1 MGKKNSSKTVAET
14 ISELGKNL
22 IDKHNGVIIGQ
33 CLTAV
38 GWVQNTVPK
47 QKRSIYELQ
56 MTDIS
61 GAGIAVGCALGG
73 SRPVLVIR
81 FQSFLWLNSSP
92 IVMHA
97 GIAKEIFGYGCPILI
112 RAIASESA
120 DGQGPLHANN
130 YHSIFLNVP
139 GISVCAPMTPN
150 EYKKVWDH
158 YLKHD
163 TPLLVSEHRNSYK
176 SSLEIKN
183 IYNKSKST
191 DATIF
196 AISSAR
202 FSAMTACKEA
212 ENLKLNLINIVWLN
226 PLKFNKKD
234 IETLKKSKIGLVI
247 DASYEYCGVTE
258 SVAYKL
264 QLLSKVP
271 VYAMGLKN
279 NLPGVNK
286 INENGTPTAKEILDK
301 IRFLI
306 KKK

>member
-14 ISELGKNL
+14 ICKLSKNL

-47 QKRSIYELQ
+47 QKNAIYELQ
-56 MTDIS
+56 MTDTS
-61 GAGIAVGCALGG
+61 GAGIAVGCALAG
-73 SRPVLVIR
+73 SRPILVIR

-92 IVMHA
+92 IIMHA
-97 GIAKEIFGYGCPILI
+97 GIAKEIFGYGCPVLI

-139 GISVCAPMTPN
+139 GVSVCAPMTPN
-150 EYKKVWDH
+150 EYKEVWNY

-163 TPLLVSEHRNSYK
+163 APLLISEHRNSYK

-183 IYNKSKST
+183 IYNKNDFS

-196 AISSAR
+196 AISSSR
-202 FSAMTACKEA
+202 FSALTACK
-212 ENLKLNLINIVWLN
+212 NVKDLKLNLINIVWLN
-226 PLKFNKKD
+226 PLKFKKKD

-258 SVAYKL
+258 SIAYKL
-264 QLLSKVP
+264 QALSNVP

-279 NLPGVNK
+279 KLPGVNK
-286 INENGTPTAKEILDK
+286 INENGTPAPMEILDK
-301 IRFLI
+301 IRHLI

>member
-1 MGKKNSSKTVAET
+1 M
-14 ISELGKNL
+14 
-22 IDKHNGVIIGQ
+22 
-33 CLTAV
+33 
-38 GWVQNTVPK
+38 
-47 QKRSIYELQ
+47 
-56 MTDIS
+56 
-61 GAGIAVGCALGG
+61 
-73 SRPVLVIR
+73 
-81 FQSFLWLNSSP
+81 
-92 IVMHA
+92 
-97 GIAKEIFGYGCPILI
+97 
-112 RAIASESA
+112 
-120 DGQGPLHANN
+120 
-130 YHSIFLNVP
+130 
-139 GISVCAPMTPN
+139 
-150 EYKKVWDH
+150 
-158 YLKHD
+158 
-163 TPLLVSEHRNSYK
+163 LVSEHRNSYK

-212 ENLKLNLINIVWLN
+212 KNLKLNLINIVWLN

-264 QLLSKVP
+264 QQLSKVP